1 MSKNT
6 ILNVIGLKETQG
18 LFGVE
23 IEAEGHNLPTFLKPY
38 WRVDDD
44 PSLKAGFEGREY
56 VMPKPSSLEGVR
68 EALNFLDRAYIDNET
83 TVEETIT
90 SGVHVH
96 VNVQDM
102 TPKELFT
109 FITTYFILEELL
121 VTYCG
126 PSREGNHFCLRAKDA
141 EWIIHELIEVA
152 INRKLKRLD
161 TDTLRYCSLN
171 VYSLFKYGS
180 IEFRAMR
187 GTRDLDAIY
196 EWVEILA
203 RVREASLE
211 FKQPSDVLSSMS
223 YNGEEVFVRRILG
236 DKADFFLRNPHLER
250 MVREGARIVQPL
262 AYAVDWGTY
271 KDTNN
276 NPFAKAI

>member
-6 ILNVIGLKETQG
+6 ILNVIGLKETRG

-23 IEAEGHNLPTFLKPY
+23 IEAEGHNLPTSTKPY
-38 WRVDDD
+38 WRIDAD
-44 PSLKAGFEGREY
+44 PSLKAGYEGYEY
-56 VMPKPSSLEGVR
+56 VMPKPTSLEGVK
-68 EALNFLDRAYIDNET
+68 ESLDFLDKQYNSFGS
-83 TVEETIT
+83 TVLETIT

-102 TPKELFT
+102 TPKQLFT
-109 FITTYFILEELL
+109 FITTYFVLEELL

-141 EWIIHELIEVA
+141 EWIINELIDVA
-152 INRKLKRLD
+152 INRKLRKLD

-187 GTRDLDAIY
+187 GTRDLNAIY
-196 EWVEILA
+196 EWIEILA

-223 YNGEEVFVRRILG
+223 FDGEETFVRNILG
-236 DKADFFLRNPHLER
+236 DKADFFLRNPNLER
-250 MVREGARIVQPL
+250 MVREGARIIQPL
-262 AYAVDWGTY
+262 AYAVDWNTY